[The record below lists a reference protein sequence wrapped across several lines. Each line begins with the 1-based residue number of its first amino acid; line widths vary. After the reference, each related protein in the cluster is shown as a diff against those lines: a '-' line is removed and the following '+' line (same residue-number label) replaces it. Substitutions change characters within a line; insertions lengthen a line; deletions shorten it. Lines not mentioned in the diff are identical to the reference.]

1 MLERQV
7 VAAKARSAGVSGNCT
22 SFSASAIILGVISG
36 PTPGLVPKAGGAP
49 GVGGCCCGSCGV
61 SVAARGSAAA
71 AIKPREDFFRKLRR
85 ELDMK
90 PPVEL
95 YRWDCIGNLALRKPA
110 RNWLGLR
117 RVQVVKNCDCTGN
130 VPIGARRVR

>member
-22 SFSASAIILGVISG
+22 SFSASAIIPGVISG

-49 GVGGCCCGSCGV
+49 GVAGCCGSCGV
-61 SVAARGSAAA
+61 SVAPRGSAAT

-95 YRWDCIGNLALRKPA
+95 YRWDCIGNLPERKPA
-110 RNWLGLR
+110 RNYGGVFR
-117 RVQVVKNCDCTGN
+117 GSAGKNSDC
-130 VPIGARRVR
+130 